1 MNLDESATFRQARLL
16 LVLSVS
22 ADWDPDGVDVER
34 LGVYDFLAVHPL
46 LVARQDD
53 DPDRLALRLAG
64 FDDRAVAYA
73 SPAQRFVTAQQFLG
87 RDLTVLVDS
96 GLVAMIVAGRVRYRL
111 TAKGSNLA
119 GLFTAMYSQSY
130 VTAARIVIRRARR
143 LSGRKLRE
151 SLRYWLTA
159 LPHLLSDERVPDVA
173 PFGDATGP
181 APSPKDMT

>member
-1 MNLDESATFRQARLL
+1 MNLDESATFRRARLL

-22 ADWDPDGVDVER
+22 ADWDPDGIDVER

-46 LVARQDD
+46 LVARQPD

-87 RDLTVLVDS
+87 RDLAVLTDS
-96 GLVAMIVAGRVRYRL
+96 GLVARTVAGRVRYRL
-111 TAKGSNLA
+111 TAAGATLA
-119 GLFTAMYSQSY
+119 GQFTAMYAQSY
-130 VTAARIVIRRARR
+130 LTAARIVIRRARR
-143 LSGRKLRE
+143 MSGRKLRE
-151 SLRYWLTA
+151 SLRHWLTA
-159 LPHLLSDERVPDVA
+159 LPHPHSDERVPDVA
-173 PFGDATGP
+173 PSGDSAGP